1 MIELIPAIDI
11 IDGKC
16 VRLTQGDYATKKVYN
31 EDPLEVA
38 KMFEGNGIRRL
49 HVVDLD
55 GAREGRIINYRILER
70 IATRTSLIIDFGGG
84 LKQEDDLEIA
94 FESGAQMVTGGSIAV
109 KNPEMF
115 TSWISTYRRR
125 KTRAPSR
132 DDRSRCRARRAAD
145 GEDLE
150 TQTAVRCKRKEKT
163 TISYTDSLFM
173 KKATALKPVI
183 YRKNKNIED
192 NIELQ
197 AFMQI
202 PLSFV
207 LKRADS
213 ILLFLLFYGLFV
225 GILYGSY
232 KWGIK
237 KLNAVLLEK
246 KVVETKIVE
255 KPVVA
260 FVRSFSKEGTLPFG
274 LQFDKKSGILKYK
287 NLHVTLSG
295 QGLKLFTHLINS
307 QQSVIAPQIIY
318 SQILGNALKKEKIGK
333 AERDAVSAAIVRLR
347 ESLAPMPFIQ
357 IKSCRGTGYQLIISN
372 PEEI

>member
-1 MIELIPAIDI
+1 MQEENRHTDKILFFKRLCILLYMCMTLFCLIMVWHGFLSCRKKIFTEASATFQDAIS
-11 IDGKC
+11 KEMNT
-16 VRLTQGDYATKKVYN
+16 RL
-31 EDPLEVA
+31 
-38 KMFEGNGIRRL
+38 
-49 HVVDLD
+49 
-55 GAREGRIINYRILER
+55 
-70 IATRTSLIIDFGGG
+70 
-84 LKQEDDLEIA
+84 
-94 FESGAQMVTGGSIAV
+94 GSIPIKTNRGALLL
-109 KNPEMF
+109 
-115 TSWISTYRRR
+115 SDSISYEEKERWCDQDYLSLNDPNRIFLD
-125 KTRAPSR
+125 SLF
-132 DDRSRCRARRAAD
+132 RARLAD
-145 GEDLE
+145 LGME

-274 LQFDKKSGILKYK
+274 LQFDR
-287 NLHVTLSG
+287 
-295 QGLKLFTHLINS
+295 
-307 QQSVIAPQIIY
+307 
-318 SQILGNALKKEKIGK
+318 K
-333 AERDAVSAAIVRLR
+333 AAS
-347 ESLAPMPFIQ
+347 
-357 IKSCRGTGYQLIISN
+357 
-372 PEEI
+372 